1 MSRQKSYSEISLID
15 KQEGFCLCIDTTC
28 KSEWCYQCI
37 YQVQTIE
44 PNHIR
49 GLINRSLVYLLRAEI
64 TLVRGGT
71 LLASMMASLPA
82 WRAIDPLPV
91 LGAMEDNGDDDTETL
106 QSMVESEDKEAED
119 SADKR

>member
-1 MSRQKSYSEISLID
+1 M
-15 KQEGFCLCIDTTC
+15 
-28 KSEWCYQCI
+28 
-37 YQVQTIE
+37 QTIE

-82 WRAIDPLPV
+82 WRAIDLLPV